1 MTLIVVIGLPGTG
14 KTVLANELSSF
25 LPNNPVNLSTDLIRR
40 NVFNFSQHQYA
51 KFGEKHYSSQNR
63 QLVYNVL
70 RLIVEIL
77 IKQQLSVIVDGTFYS
92 QATRE
97 PFYEVCDRFNCNL
110 VVINTICSEETVK
123 NRILGRKTKGKNIS
137 DADFEIHLEM
147 KKRFEPIKNN
157 HLIVNTERDLLN
169 NLKKVGIYIENL

>member
-1 MTLIVVIGLPGTG
+1 MTLILVIGLPGTG

-25 LPNNPVNLSTDLIRR
+25 LPDKPVHLSTDSIRR

-51 KFGEKHYSSQNR
+51 KFGENYYSSQNR

-77 IKQQLSVIVDGTFYS
+77 IKQQLSVIVDGTFNS
-92 QATRE
+92 QATRKM
-97 PFYEVCDRFNCNL
+97 FYNECNQFNCNL
-110 VVINTICSEETVK
+110 VVIETICSEETAK
-123 NRILGRKTKGKNIS
+123 DRIFSRKTKGKDIS
-137 DADFEIHLEM
+137 DADFAIYLEM
-147 KKRFEPIKNN
+147 KKRFEPIKKN